1 MKRLWIGI
9 TIFLLLLG
17 LGLGIFGASQAFFSK
32 FSQKVENAG
41 EIALAG
47 NWVYAE
53 ELAEECREKWDTYR
67 HFWASF
73 TDHAPIEEIGLLFSQ
88 LELYARQRLAT
99 EFAACCHALAKEAD
113 AIAESHG
120 IAWWSLL

>member
-9 TIFLLLLG
+9 GIFLVLLG
-17 LGLGIFGASQAFFSK
+17 LGVGIFGVSRAFFGGISH
-32 FSQKVENAG
+32 KVEEAG

-53 ELAEECREKWDTYR
+53 EIAEECRQKWDTYR

-73 TDHAPIEEIGLLFSQ
+73 TDHAPIEEISLLFAQ
-88 LELYARQRLAT
+88 LELYARQQLGV
-99 EFAACCHALAKEAD
+99 EFAACCRALAKEAD
-113 AIAESHG
+113 AISEAHG
-120 IAWWSLL
+120 IAWWSIL